1 MLFTS
6 KYKNDMVVYSTHA
19 EVILC
24 DKYGCEKA
32 RALIDLGDIEKV
44 GKYRWYATEKGYVKS
59 QNNLRLHRLVMNAT
73 EDYLV
78 DHINRNPLDNRKS
91 NLRMCTQAENSRNV
105 GVSQANTTGF
115 KGVYF
120 EKLNNKYRARIKY
133 NGKRISL
140 GCYENA
146 VDAAIA
152 YDKKAI
158 ELFGDFAYTNFPN
171 NNYIVLDEVGVVTY
185 EELIDIVADEELK
198 LVTEPDDENGD
209 DFLV

>member
-1 MLFTS
+1 MIFTS
-6 KYKNDMVVYSTHA
+6 KYKNDMVVYPTHA
-19 EVILC
+19 EVILY

-44 GKYRWYATEKGYVKS
+44 GKYRWYSTGNGYVKS
-59 QNNLRLHRLVMNAT
+59 QNNLRMHRLVMDAT

-91 NLRMCTQAENSRNV
+91 NLRVCTQAENSRNV
-105 GVSQANTTGF
+105 GVSQSNTTGF

-133 NGKRISL
+133 NGERISL
-140 GCYENA
+140 GCYTNA
-146 VDAAIA
+146 IDAAIA

-158 ELFGDFAYTNFPN
+158 ELFGDFAYTNFPKD
-171 NNYIVLDEVGVVTY
+171 NYIVLNEVGVVTY
-185 EELIDIVADEELK
+185 EELIDIVADDELEK
-198 LVTEPDDENGD
+198 VTEPLDDII
-209 DFLV
+209 

>member
-19 EVILC
+19 EVILY

-105 GVSQANTTGF
+105 GVSQANSTGF

-140 GCYENA
+140 GCYMNP

-185 EELIDIVADEELK
+185 EELIDIVADEELT
-198 LVTEPDDENGD
+198 TEFIDDD
-209 DFLV
+209 II

>member
-1 MLFTS
+1 MIFTS

-19 EVILC
+19 EVILY

-44 GKYRWYATEKGYVKS
+44 GKHRWYASTKGYVKS
-59 QNNLRLHRLVMNAT
+59 QDNLRLHRLVMDAP
-73 EDYLV
+73 DGYLV
-78 DHINRNPLDNRKS
+78 DHVNRIPLDNRKS
-91 NLRMCTQAENSRNV
+91 NLRLCTPAENSRNV
-105 GVSQANTTGF
+105 GVSQSNSTGF

-133 NGKRISL
+133 NGKRVSL

-158 ELFGDFAYTNFPN
+158 ELFGDFAYTNFPKD
-171 NNYIVLDEVGVVTY
+171 NYIVLSDSGVVTY
-185 EELIDIVADEELK
+185 EELIDIVADGELT
-198 LVTEPDDENGD
+198 TEFIDDD
-209 DFLV
+209 II

>member
-1 MLFTS
+1 MIFTS

-19 EVILC
+19 EVILY

-44 GKYRWYATEKGYVKS
+44 GKHRWYASTKGYVKS
-59 QNNLRLHRLVMNAT
+59 QDNLRLHRLVMDAP
-73 EDYLV
+73 DGYLV
-78 DHINRNPLDNRKS
+78 DHVNRIPLDNRKS
-91 NLRMCTQAENSRNV
+91 NLRLCTPAENSRNV
-105 GVSQANTTGF
+105 GVSQSNSTGF

-133 NGKRISL
+133 NGKRVSL

-158 ELFGDFAYTNFPN
+158 ELFGDFAYTNFPKD
-171 NNYIVLDEVGVVTY
+171 NYIVLSDSGVVTY
-185 EELIDIVADEELK
+185 EELIDIVADGEL
-198 LVTEPDDENGD
+198 TTGFIDDD
-209 DFLV
+209 II

>member
-105 GVSQANTTGF
+105 GVSQANSTGF

-140 GCYENA
+140 GCYMNP

-185 EELIDIVADEELK
+185 EELIDIVADGELK
-198 LVTEPDDENGD
+198 LVTEPDDKNGD
-209 DFLV
+209 DFIV

>member
-1 MLFTS
+1 MLYTN
-6 KYKNDMVVYSTHA
+6 KYRNPMVIYSTHA

-44 GKYRWYATEKGYVKS
+44 GKHRWYASTKGYVKS
-59 QNNLRLHRLVMNAT
+59 QDNLRLHRLVMDAP
-73 EDYLV
+73 EGYLV
-78 DHINRNPLDNRKS
+78 DHVNRIPLDNRKS
-91 NLRMCTQAENSRNV
+91 NLRLCTPAENSRNV
-105 GVSQANTTGF
+105 GVSQSNSTGF

-133 NGKRISL
+133 DGKRVSL

-158 ELFGDFAYTNFPN
+158 ELFGDFAYTNFPKD
-171 NNYIVLDEVGVVTY
+171 NYIVLSDSGVVTY
-185 EELIDIVADEELK
+185 EELIDIVADEELI
-198 LVTEPDDENGD
+198 TEFIDDNII
-209 DFLV
+209 

>member
-1 MLFTS
+1 MLYTN
-6 KYKNDMVVYSTHA
+6 KYRNPMVIYSTHA

-32 RALIDLGDIEKV
+32 RALIDLSDIEKV
-44 GKYRWYATEKGYVKS
+44 GKHRWYASAKGYVKS
-59 QNNLRLHRLVMNAT
+59 QDNLRLHRLVMDAP
-73 EDYLV
+73 DGYLV
-78 DHINRNPLDNRKS
+78 DHVNRIPLDNRKS
-91 NLRMCTQAENSRNV
+91 NLRLCTPAENSRNV
-105 GVSQANTTGF
+105 GVSQSNSTGF

-133 NGKRISL
+133 NGKRVSL

-158 ELFGDFAYTNFPN
+158 ELFGDFAYTNFPKD
-171 NNYIVLDEVGVVTY
+171 NYIVLSDSGVVTY
-185 EELIDIVADEELK
+185 EELIDIVADEELT
-198 LVTEPDDENGD
+198 TEFIDDD
-209 DFLV
+209 II

>member
-1 MLFTS
+1 MFYTS
-6 KYKNDMVVYSTHA
+6 KYKNDMVVYPTHA
-19 EVILC
+19 EIILC

-44 GKYRWYATEKGYVKS
+44 GKHRWYSTEKGYVKS
-59 QNNLRLHRLVMNAT
+59 QNNLRLHRLVMDAT

-78 DHINRNPLDNRKS
+78 DHINRNPLDNRKE
-91 NLRMCTQAENSRNV
+91 NLRVCTQAENSRNV
-105 GVSQANTTGF
+105 GVSQSNTTGF

-133 NGKRISL
+133 DGERISL
-140 GCYENA
+140 GCFTNA

-158 ELFGDFAYTNFPN
+158 ELFGDFAYTNFPKD
-171 NNYIVLDEVGVVTY
+171 NYIVLNEVGVVTY
-185 EELIDIVADEELK
+185 EELIEIVSDEPFDDII
-198 LVTEPDDENGD
+198 
-209 DFLV
+209 

>member
-24 DKYGCEKA
+24 DKSGNEKA

-44 GKYRWYATEKGYVKS
+44 GKHRWYASTKGYVKS
-59 QNNLRLHRLVMNAT
+59 QDNLRLHRLVMDAP
-73 EDYLV
+73 EGYLV
-78 DHINRNPLDNRKS
+78 DHVNRIPLDNRKS
-91 NLRMCTQAENSRNV
+91 NLRLCTPAENSRNV
-105 GVSQANTTGF
+105 GVSQSNSTGF

-133 NGKRISL
+133 NGKRVSL

-158 ELFGDFAYTNFPN
+158 ELFGDFAYTNFPKD
-171 NNYIVLDEVGVVTY
+171 NYIVLSDSGVVTY
-185 EELIDIVADEELK
+185 EELIDIVADEEFT
-198 LVTEPDDENGD
+198 TEFIDDD
-209 DFLV
+209 II

>member
-1 MLFTS
+1 MLYTN
-6 KYKNDMVVYSTHA
+6 KYRNPMVIYSTHA

-32 RALIDLGDIEKV
+32 RALIDLSDIEKV
-44 GKYRWYATEKGYVKS
+44 GKHRWYASTKGYVKS
-59 QNNLRLHRLVMNAT
+59 QDNLRLHRLVMDAP
-73 EDYLV
+73 DGYLV
-78 DHINRNPLDNRKS
+78 DHVNRIPLDNRKS
-91 NLRMCTQAENSRNV
+91 NLRLCTPAENSRNV
-105 GVSQANTTGF
+105 GVSQSNSTGF

-133 NGKRISL
+133 NGKRVSL

-158 ELFGDFAYTNFPN
+158 ELFGDFAYTNFPKD
-171 NNYIVLDEVGVVTY
+171 NYIVLSDSGVVTY
-185 EELIDIVADEELK
+185 EELIDIVADEEF
-198 LVTEPDDENGD
+198 EFIDDD
-209 DFLV
+209 II

>member
-19 EVILC
+19 EVILY
-24 DKYGCEKA
+24 DKYGNEKA

-105 GVSQANTTGF
+105 GVSQANSTGF

-140 GCYENA
+140 GCYMNP

-185 EELIDIVADEELK
+185 EELIDIVADEELT
-198 LVTEPDDENGD
+198 TEFIDDD
-209 DFLV
+209 II

>member
-24 DKYGCEKA
+24 DKYGNEKA

-105 GVSQANTTGF
+105 GVSQANSTGF

-140 GCYENA
+140 GCYMNP

-185 EELIDIVADEELK
+185 EELIDIVADGELK
-198 LVTEPDDENGD
+198 LVTEPDDKNGD
-209 DFLV
+209 DFIV

>member
-1 MLFTS
+1 MLYTN
-6 KYKNDMVVYSTHA
+6 KYRNPMVIYSTHA

-32 RALIDLGDIEKV
+32 RALIDLSDIEKV
-44 GKYRWYATEKGYVKS
+44 GKHRWYASTKGYVKS
-59 QNNLRLHRLVMNAT
+59 QDNLRLHRLVMDAP
-73 EDYLV
+73 DGYLV
-78 DHINRNPLDNRKS
+78 DHVNRIPLDNRKS
-91 NLRMCTQAENSRNV
+91 NLRLCTPAENSRNV
-105 GVSQANTTGF
+105 GVSQSNSTGF

-133 NGKRISL
+133 NGKRVSL

-158 ELFGDFAYTNFPN
+158 ELFGDFAYTNFPKD
-171 NNYIVLDEVGVVTY
+171 NYIVLSDSGVVTY
-185 EELIDIVADEELK
+185 EELIDIVADEELT
-198 LVTEPDDENGD
+198 TEFIDDD
-209 DFLV
+209 II